1 MKKTILIIMDGIGLR
16 NVREGNAVAL
26 ANKPNLDMLMQ
37 KYPHTQLL
45 ASEEAVGLP
54 RGQMGNSEVGH
65 LNIGAGRIV
74 YTGLSL
80 ISKDLQ
86 KGTFYNNTA
95 FLAAINHAK
104 KNQSKLHIMGLA
116 SFGGV
121 HSNLEHIL
129 ALFKLAHDWQVETV
143 FHAFGDGRD
152 VPPKTLLNDFI
163 QTISPALQ
171 NNSIKLGVIAGRYYA
186 MDRDKRWER
195 VEQAYQTLIG
205 NSQKT
210 FDQPELYIESMYTQN
225 ITDEFILP
233 ALNSTYPKEQITIA
247 DNDAVIF
254 ANFRPDRAREL
265 SHMIYGSDYYDH
277 NPTVRRNNIFFVSM
291 MNYEGIET
299 SMVAY
304 PPVRL
309 KNVLGEVLASKKIRQ
324 LRIAETEKYAHVTF
338 FFDGGVEITYPHETK
353 IIVPSPKIPTYDQKP
368 EMSAYEVCDKLIDN
382 LNSNDVIIC
391 NFANGDMVGHT
402 GNLKATI
409 KAVETV
415 DQMIGKIYQAAQ
427 QNGFTMFITADH
439 GNADE
444 EIDANGHKVTAH
456 TLSPVPLIVTDS
468 SIKLNGEGKLS
479 NIAPSMLDYMDIPIP
494 KEMNELSLIKK

>member
-1 MKKTILIIMDGIGLR
+1 
-16 NVREGNAVAL
+16 
-26 ANKPNLDMLMQ
+26 
-37 KYPHTQLL
+37 
-45 ASEEAVGLP
+45 
-54 RGQMGNSEVGH
+54 
-65 LNIGAGRIV
+65 
-74 YTGLSL
+74 
-80 ISKDLQ
+80 
-86 KGTFYNNTA
+86 
-95 FLAAINHAK
+95 
-104 KNQSKLHIMGLA
+104 
-116 SFGGV
+116 
-121 HSNLEHIL
+121 
-129 ALFKLAHDWQVETV
+129 VETV